1 MTAVR
6 FYRVER
12 LTASGIWATRGAH
25 LFFEDALAHAMCL
38 SRTCRAMRVMEL
50 VDDVP
55 MGVVFEVVEQP
66 QNAAGRVRE

>member
-12 LTASGIWATRGAH
+12 LTASGVWATRSAH
-25 LFFEDALAHAMCL
+25 RFYEDALAQALCCA
-38 SRTCRAMRVMEL
+38 RTCRATRVMEL

>member
-12 LTASGIWATRGAH
+12 LAASGVWATRSAH
-25 LFFEDALAHAMCL
+25 RYYEDALAHALCL
-38 SRTCRAMRVMEL
+38 SRICHGMRVVEMC
-50 VDDVP
+50 DDVP